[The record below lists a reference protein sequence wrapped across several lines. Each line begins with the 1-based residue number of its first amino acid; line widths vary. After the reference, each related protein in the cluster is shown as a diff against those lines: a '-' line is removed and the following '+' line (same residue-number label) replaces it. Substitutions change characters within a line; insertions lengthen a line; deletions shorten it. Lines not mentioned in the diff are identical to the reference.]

1 MASRIRAGTSPPYT
15 GCQQMATAYLSMG
28 SNLGHREEN
37 IKSALKMLG
46 QEARILKV
54 SSLYETDPVGYKDQP
69 WFLNCVCSVETD
81 LSPQA
86 LLKLAK
92 TIEKSLGRK
101 PTRRFGPRLIDIDI
115 LFYDDLILD
124 SPDLTIPHPRLAE
137 RAFVLVPLKEIAPN
151 LVHPLSG
158 LTIEELL
165 KKVENPEEVHLY
177 SEFSSQ

>member
-1 MASRIRAGTSPPYT
+1 
-15 GCQQMATAYLSMG
+15 MATTYLSLG
-28 SNLGHREEN
+28 SNLGDREAN

-54 SSLYETDPVGYKDQP
+54 SSLYETEPVGYKDQP
-69 WFLNCVCSVETD
+69 WFLNLVCSLETD

-86 LLKLAK
+86 LLELAK
-92 TIEKSLGRK
+92 TIEKNLGRK
-101 PTRRFGPRLIDIDI
+101 PTHRFGPRPIDIDI

-124 SPDLTIPHPRLAE
+124 SPDLVIPHPRLIE
-137 RAFVLVPLKEIAPN
+137 RAFVLVPLKEITTN

-165 KKVENPEEVHLY
+165 ERVENPEGVHLY
-177 SEFSSQ
+177 SEFSNQ

>member
-1 MASRIRAGTSPPYT
+1 MAI
-15 GCQQMATAYLSMG
+15 AYLGLG
-28 SNLGHREEN
+28 SNLGDREAN
-37 IKSALKMLG
+37 IESALEMLG

-54 SSLYETDPVGYKDQP
+54 SSLYETEPVGYKDQP
-69 WFLNCVCSVETD
+69 WFLNCVCLIETD

-86 LLKLAK
+86 LLDSAK
-92 TIEKSLGRK
+92 TIEKNLGRK

-124 SPDLTIPHPRLAE
+124 APDLTIPHPRLAE

-151 LVHPLSG
+151 LVHLLSG
-158 LTIEELL
+158 LTIKELL
-165 KKVENPEEVHLY
+165 ERAKNLERTRHY